1 MRPLTASVV
10 LEVWERGRGLHP
22 VDRALVLLAAA
33 QPGAPW
39 EQLARLSIGQ
49 RDAQLL
55 SLRELT
61 FGPRLAS
68 YAECPVCGERLE
80 FDHQVSD
87 FLASPAVNTENGGTE
102 HRLAAPT
109 TQIFGGYTVRFRLPD
124 SFDLAA
130 VASSGDPEIARR
142 VLLERCVVDV
152 AQIASGVAQ
161 IASGVAQ
168 IASGVAQRTS
178 GVAQMGDLTEAVAP
192 KTSADAIK
200 TNSTY
205 PVAIGDLPGE
215 IAAQIAEQIERAD
228 PGADISLNLICPA
241 CDHRWQITFDIVTF
255 FWAEINH
262 LAKRLLRE
270 VHTLARAY
278 GWREADILAM
288 SAARRQA
295 YLEMVL

>member
-10 LEVWERGRGLHP
+10 LKVWERGRGLHP

-68 YAECPVCGERLE
+68 YAECPVCGEKLE

-87 FLASPAVNTENGGTE
+87 FLSSPAVNTENGGTE
-102 HRLAAPT
+102 HRLAAQT
-109 TQIFGGYTVRFRLPD
+109 TQIFGDYTVRFRLPD

-152 AQIASGVAQ
+152 AQR
-161 IASGVAQ
+161 
-168 IASGVAQRTS
+168 ASGVAQRAS
-178 GVAQMGDLTEAVAP
+178 GVAQMGDSTEAVAP
-192 KTSADAIK
+192 ITSG
-200 TNSTY
+200 TH

-228 PGADISLNLICPA
+228 PGADISLNLICPT

-255 FWAEINH
+255 FWTEINN

>member
-168 IASGVAQRTS
+168 RTS

>member
-161 IASGVAQ
+161 
-168 IASGVAQRTS
+168 RTS